1 VADGDVHHLA
11 GTLHIEL
18 LSNLGLYVG
27 CRFLADIQLAGDSAE
42 RIAGNQTAEHFKL
55 ALRE

>member
-1 VADGDVHHLA
+1 MTDGEVYHLA
-11 GTLHIEL
+11 GALHIEL
-18 LSNLGLYVG
+18 LSNLGLYIG
-27 CRFLADIQLAGDSAE
+27 CRFLADIQLAGDFAE